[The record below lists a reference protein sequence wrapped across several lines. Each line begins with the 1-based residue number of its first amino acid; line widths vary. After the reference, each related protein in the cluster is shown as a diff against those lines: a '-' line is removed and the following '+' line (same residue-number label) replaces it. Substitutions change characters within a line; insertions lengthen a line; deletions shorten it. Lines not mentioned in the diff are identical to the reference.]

1 MAVPIGAAH
10 GVHQLRH
17 RRCRR
22 PRSWGLYRGLRG
34 VRNAYWLSLFLERE
48 DAGLGLWRQPP
59 SRISV
64 MSPLPMLPGS
74 GVRSSGTSESHHLQV
89 ARLAWISHTT
99 FPRSIAIWRDFPAR
113 KSITRV
119 CGTGRGA
126 RSWNFSGLRGQR
138 RVCLGGPGADAV
150 LSARGCA
157 CQAGEPRA
165 VAAASRRSAA
175 APQTAAAGQPDA
187 IAILMRRTLT
197 RTSAP
202 ILSSLRRMVP
212 QLALSKRV

>member
-138 RVCLGGPGADAV
+138 RVCLGGPGADART
-150 LSARGCA
+150 ARGCRGMYRPISDFPMVKSTGR
-157 CQAGEPRA
+157 QPPRRHRA
-165 VAAASRRSAA
+165 FEMSVRQNLIR
-175 APQTAAAGQPDA
+175 
-187 IAILMRRTLT
+187 
-197 RTSAP
+197 
-202 ILSSLRRMVP
+202 
-212 QLALSKRV
+212 